1 MESEAVEV
9 ARQDIPPASQ
19 GTNESEDPSNLL
31 DQMLAET
38 EKQNAEGT
46 ALRAIWRGR

>member
-1 MESEAVEV
+1 MESEAVDV
-9 ARQDIPPASQ
+9 AQQDIPPASQ

-38 EKQNAEGT
+38 EKQNAEGMT
-46 ALRAIWRGR
+46 LRAVWQGR